1 MMIMGQD
8 PSNQNLLIITIAL
21 ITIALIT
28 IALINYTAC
37 SFVINEFSIS
47 EKREFAE
54 YQAVVGSPYA
64 ETKLS

>member
-1 MMIMGQD
+1 MLIKGQD
-8 PSNQNLLIITIAL
+8 PANQNLLI
-21 ITIALIT
+21 IT

-54 YQAVVGSPYA
+54 YQAVAGSPYA